1 MSIIMVFNY
10 QAVVVGV
17 SAGGFKAIQKFLYKL
32 PSTFTIPIIIV
43 QHREKSPA
51 NNYLVK
57 VLAEISKLKIKEADE
72 KEIIKN
78 GTVYLA
84 PPNYHLLIEKNHT
97 FSLSVSEPVCFARP
111 SIDVLF
117 ETAARAY
124 NSHLI
129 GIILTGANK
138 DGSQG
143 IKAIKKRGGMTIV
156 QNPNTAE
163 VPIMPKAAIAT
174 NSIDFI
180 LNLENIAS
188 FLSILIKNANGVQ
201 CE

>member
-1 MSIIMVFNY
+1 MVFNY
-10 QAVVVGV
+10 QAVVIGV
-17 SAGGFKAIQKFLYKL
+17 SAGGFKAMQKFLSKL
-32 PSTFTIPIIIV
+32 PPTFILPIIIV
-43 QHREKSPA
+43 QHREKAPA

-57 VLAEISKLKIKEADE
+57 ILAEVSKLKVKEADE

-78 GTVYLA
+78 ETVYLA
-84 PPNYHLLIEKNHT
+84 PPNYHLLIETNHT
-97 FSLSVSEPVCFARP
+97 FSLSVNEPVCFSRP

-143 IKAIKKRGGMTIV
+143 IKAIKKRGGMTIA
-156 QNPNTAE
+156 QNPDTAE
-163 VPIMPKAAIAT
+163 ISIMPKAAIAT

-188 FLSILIKNANGVQ
+188 FLTTLTKDDNGVQ